1 MVELLSGWVLHS
13 FTLKADLSPNK
24 AQHSLL
30 LCVPT
35 TQTRCRKPLIINA
48 GECWLEGLWM
58 NAIEVE
64 GLSRSFNDLQAV
76 DNISFTVEVGE
87 IFGFLGHNG
96 AGKTTTIRMLS
107 GQLRPSAG
115 RARVAGC
122 DIVTEHQ
129 RLKPLVGVVS
139 EHQNLYERMSG
150 RENLAFAARLYGT
163 ENPRVDQALD
173 QVGLLDRAKDNVGNY
188 SNGMKQRLL
197 IARALLHR
205 PQIIFL
211 DEPTRGLDPVV
222 GREIRRL
229 VVELSTQGVTVFLTT
244 HYMEEADELCGRVA
258 FLSEGRIV
266 ALDTPDNLKVAHGQK
281 SLKVTLDDGQSLTIA
296 LDDEDAGNQLEKLV
310 NAGQIRTLHSAEAT
324 LEEVFIQIAGRGLSE

>member
-1 MVELLSGWVLHS
+1 
-13 FTLKADLSPNK
+13 
-24 AQHSLL
+24 
-30 LCVPT
+30 
-35 TQTRCRKPLIINA
+35 
-48 GECWLEGLWM
+48 M

-64 GLSRSFNDLQAV
+64 KLSRAFNGLKAV
-76 DNISFTVEVGE
+76 DNISFAVEAGE

-107 GQLRPSAG
+107 GQLLPTSG

-122 DIVTEHQ
+122 DVINEQ
-129 RLKPLVGVVS
+129 RRLKPLIGVVS

-150 RENLAFAARLYGT
+150 RENLEFAARLYKQNT
-163 ENPRVDQALD
+163 QRVDDVLE
-173 QVGLLDRAKDNVGNY
+173 QVGLTNRAKDNVRNY

-229 VVELSTQGVTVFLTT
+229 ILDLSQQGVTIFLTT
-244 HYMEEADELCGRVA
+244 HYMEEADQLCSRVA

-266 ALDTPDNLKVAHGQK
+266 ALDTPANLKVAHGK
-281 SLKVTLDDGQSLTIA
+281 NAIKVTLANGESLSIA
-296 LDDEDAGNQLEKLV
+296 LNDGDAGEQLEKLV
-310 NAGQIRTLHSAEAT
+310 NDGQVRTLHSAEAT
-324 LEEVFIQIAGRGLSE
+324 LEEVFLQIAGRELSE